1 MVSSICTTKLGVA
14 ALALFTG
21 VALCLLALAF
31 DAPPADAATATVPCS
46 ADGLIGAIEVA
57 NANGPGPDTIELAP
71 DCTYALSSPY
81 VSLGLAGK
89 NYVSWYGPSGLP
101 AIASDITVEGNGA
114 TIERVAAAGTPF
126 RLLFVGADPTD
137 PDTFNYATPGAGD
150 LTLRDLTLRGGLAQG
165 GDAIVGG
172 GGGAGMGGAIFN
184 QGEVTLE
191 RVTITNSVARGG
203 NGGSA
208 SGVGPGGGIGSNAG
222 STANSSGGGFGV
234 GFVALGGGSGGFTS
248 GGGGGF
254 RAFEDGYAGVAP
266 LTGGDG
272 GGPATGLGGLGG
284 AATGNPGRGGNGAGG
299 GTPTSAIGGA
309 GGDFGR
315 GGVEGGGGGVGGGG
329 ATLGDGSGGGFG
341 GGGGGANGEGGYGG
355 FGGGGG
361 NGSSIGFGG
370 FGGGNGALVSS
381 SGGGGGGAG
390 MGGAIFNHQ
399 GELTLL
405 NSTLSGNTAVG
416 GLAGPAANAG
426 RGLGGAIFNLNGA
439 VRIDYSTI
447 AYNRAISYN
456 TADDGGALYNLGYL
470 AEDTGDP
477 DVHTYSAHVGA
488 AGSIITPAVVSAAP
502 AMVSGGLQNTVD
514 DPGDTTIDLTAS
526 NLIGAA
532 TEIGD
537 GAVLRGPNTLE
548 GDPVLGLLAEN
559 GGLTPTHALSPAS
572 PAIDTAQGTCPSTD
586 QRGAARPSGFACDIG
601 AFELNYFTPPKDVTS
616 PVLSLP
622 EDITQEATS
631 SDGATVNWSATATD
645 NVDASV
651 TVNCDKASGDT
662 FPFGT
667 TTITC
672 SATDA
677 AGNKAEGSFNVTVVA
692 ARDTTAPTVFSTT
705 PGNNGTMTNKASNV
719 MATFSEDVKNVDAT
733 TFKLEQVKVSR
744 KGVETTS
751 PVAATVTP
759 ASGTV
764 AQGASAT
771 LNPKKDLQKASTYRA
786 TLTSGVTDTAGNA
799 LSATYTWTFQVSR

>member
-1 MVSSICTTKLGVA
+1 MLM
-14 ALALFTG
+14 AL
-21 VALCLLALAF
+21 ALCLLALAF
-31 DAPPADAATATVPCS
+31 DAPPADAATSNITCNVAV
-46 ADGLIGAIEVA
+46 LIDEIEVA

-81 VSLGLAGK
+81 VSLGLAGELRLLVRAFRAAGDRLG
-89 NYVSWYGPSGLP
+89 YHGGGERRDDRAQFGSGHPLP
-101 AIASDITVEGNGA
+101 AAVC
-114 TIERVAAAGTPF
+114 RC
-126 RLLFVGADPTD
+126 R
-137 PDTFNYATPGAGD
+137 PDRPRHLNYATPGAGD
-150 LTLRDLTLRGGLAQG
+150 LTLRDLTLRGGLGQG

-191 RVTITNSVARGG
+191 RVTITNSTARGG
-203 NGGSA
+203 NGGSG
-208 SGVGPGGGIGSNAG
+208 SGVGPGGGIGSDAG

-234 GFVALGGGSGGFTS
+234 GFVALGGGSGGTNS
-248 GGGGGF
+248 GGGGF
-254 RAFEDGYAGVAP
+254 RANEDGQSGVDP
-266 LTGGDG
+266 LTGGNG
-272 GGPATGLGGLGG
+272 GGPATGLGGRGG
-284 AATGNPGRGGNGAGG
+284 AAAGTPGMGGNGAGG
-299 GTPTSAIGGA
+299 GTPTSENGGNGGF

-315 GGVEGGGGGVGGGG
+315 GGVEGAGGGVGGGG
-329 ATLGDGSGGGFG
+329 ATLDNGSGGGFG
-341 GGGGGANGEGGYGG
+341 GGGGGANGVGGNGG

-361 NGSSIGFGG
+361 NGSSIGIGG
-370 FGGGNGALVSS
+370 FGGGNGALISS

-399 GELTLL
+399 GTLTLL

-416 GLAGPAANAG
+416 GQAGSAADAG

-439 VRIDYSTI
+439 VRIDYST
-447 AYNRAISYN
+447 ISYN

-477 DVHTYSAHVGA
+477 DGHTYTAHVVA
-488 AGSIITPAVVSAAP
+488 AGSIITEAVVSAAP
-502 AMVSGGLQNTVD
+502 AIVSGGLQNTVD

-586 QRGAARPSGFACDIG
+586 QRGEARPSGFACDIG

-622 EDITQEATS
+622 EDITKEATS

-645 NVDASV
+645 DVDASV

-662 FPFGT
+662 FPLGT
-667 TTITC
+667 TTVNC

-677 AGNKAEGSFNVTVVA
+677 AGNPTSGSFNVTVVA

-705 PGNNGTMTNKASNV
+705 PGNNGTMTNKASNL
-719 MATFSEDVKNVDAT
+719 MATFSEDVKNVNAT

-799 LSATYTWTFQVSR
+799 LSAPNTWTFQVSR